1 MLEFREI
8 QISDKERITAAL
20 RASDFRGCEYSFANN
35 GEDWLTLKLLSLRI
49 FTSPVHLIR
58 VT

>member
-20 RASDFRGCEYSFANN
+20 RGFGFQR
-35 GEDWLTLKLLSLRI
+35 LRI
-49 FTSPVHLIR
+49 LLCQQYGMEKIG
-58 VT
+58 